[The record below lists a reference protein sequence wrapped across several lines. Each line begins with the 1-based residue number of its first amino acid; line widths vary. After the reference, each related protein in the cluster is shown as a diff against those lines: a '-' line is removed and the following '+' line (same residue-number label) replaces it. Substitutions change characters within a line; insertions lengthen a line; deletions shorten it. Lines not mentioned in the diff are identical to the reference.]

1 MSITPKSKKY
11 LTILGAVIAVVILF
25 FGWRGGYFD
34 NTKVTESTTVSLID
48 SNGVEL
54 KNNLNKVSELP
65 LPSKSPSSEK
75 GLLVVRQGQMQW
87 ESQFAWLLATGG
99 PTTTKGSLMEQAGIK
114 LTITRQDNCMAGIAD
129 IVKCATDYKS
139 NKNTTEGLHMYNVMG
154 DGVGSFLANL
164 TPQLASLGSDYRP
177 VVIPYF
183 AGKSYGADAVWIPR
197 TWVESTDDGKFSII
211 KDSLRG
217 CVVSTVAKDGDWNVL
232 VNLSSI
238 TQVPMN
244 WNIGTYDPNAIN
256 VHNVSDYQL
265 AADAAI
271 ADKGR
276 GLLENFTLK
285 KGTGLGGKKEV
296 RVRAFSSWSPE
307 DKQAAEEVGGFVRI
321 LSTREYDGQM
331 GCATITFKKFV
342 DDNRDKVIDMILATA
357 QAADQIKSYR
367 SSMKKAAEIAVDVY
381 GNQDVQYF
389 LDMYN
394 GDVVTDATGEK
405 VEVGGNRVMNLAD
418 NMDMWGLSEGS
429 TNVYQEVYKTY
440 ANIIAKNYPED
451 MPQGPV
457 PFNKVADI
465 SILQDA
471 YDKSQSG
478 GKEFISKADASDFSK
493 DKKIKTVVG
502 QANYQINFATGQA
515 TFLPGTEEVLQSIL
529 SQATIASNTLIQING
544 YTDNVGDDASNVE
557 LSNRRAKA
565 VSDWLKQKAPTKFT
579 GHRVSTQGYGKEN
592 AIASNNTES
601 GRKLNRRVEILIG
614 ANE

>member
-1 MSITPKSKKY
+1 MSLTPKAKNY
-11 LTILGAVIAVVILF
+11 LKILGVVVVLVGLF
-25 FGWRGGYFD
+25 FGWKGGYFD
-34 NTKVTESTTVSLID
+34 NTKVTESSTVSAID

-54 KNNLNKVSELP
+54 KDNLNKVAELP
-65 LPSKSPSSEK
+65 LPSKAPSSEK
-75 GLLVVRQGQMQW
+75 GLVIRVGQMQW
-87 ESQFAWLLATGG
+87 ESQFPWLLANGG
-99 PTTTKGSLMEQAGIK
+99 SSTTKGSLMEQAGIK
-114 LTITRQDNCMAGIAD
+114 LTITRQDNCMSGIAD
-129 IVKCATDYKS
+129 IVKCATDYKT
-139 NKNTTEGLHMYNVMG
+139 NKNTTEGLHMYNVMA

-177 VVIPYF
+177 VILPYF

-197 TWVESTDDGKFSII
+197 TWVESTEDGKFSII

-217 CVVSTVAKDGDWNVL
+217 CVISTVAKDGDWNIV

-238 TQVPMN
+238 TQIPMN
-244 WNIGTYDPNAIN
+244 WNIGTYDPTAIN
-256 VHNVSDYQL
+256 IHNVSDYQL

-271 ADKGR
+271 ADQGR
-276 GLLENFTLK
+276 GLLETLSLK
-285 KGTGLGGKKEV
+285 KGSGVSGKKEV

-342 DDNRDKVIDMILATA
+342 DDNRDQIVNLILANA
-357 QAADQIKSYR
+357 QAADQIKLYPKSK
-367 SSMKKAAEIAVDVY
+367 KKAAEIAVEVY
-381 GNQDVQYF
+381 GNQDTQYF

-394 GDVVTDATGEK
+394 GDMVTDASGEK

-418 NMDMWGLSEGS
+418 NMDMWGLSDGS

-440 ANIIAKNYPED
+440 ANIIAKNYPDD

-457 PFNKVADI
+457 PFNKVVDI

-471 YDKSQSG
+471 FDKSQLG
-478 GKEFISKADASDFSK
+478 DKQFITSAEQSDFSK

-515 TFLPGTEEVLQSIL
+515 TFLPGTEDVLQGIL

-544 YTDNVGDDASNVE
+544 YTDNVGDDAMNLE
-557 LSNRRAKA
+557 LSNRRAEA
-565 VSDWLKQKAPTKFT
+565 VANWLKQKAPTKFT
-579 GHRVSTQGYGKEN
+579 GHRVSTRGYGKEN

-601 GRKLNRRVEILIG
+601 GRKQNRRVEILIG